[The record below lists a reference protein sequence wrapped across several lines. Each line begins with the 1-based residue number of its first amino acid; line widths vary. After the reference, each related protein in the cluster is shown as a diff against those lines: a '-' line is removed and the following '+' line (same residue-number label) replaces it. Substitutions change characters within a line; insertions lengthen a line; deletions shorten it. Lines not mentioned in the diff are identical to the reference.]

1 MCGGGEMKTDMKC
14 LRCGE
19 AMQYMGTEDFQLGK
33 SGWLLGDLPH
43 LLSGAMRLSVYRC
56 PACGKVEFFSFASAG
71 DEEEG
76 RIAQIACP
84 RCKQMHD
91 MDYPKCPFCGYDY
104 R

>member
-1 MCGGGEMKTDMKC
+1 MKTDLKC

-19 AMQYMGTEDFQLGK
+19 GMQYLGTEDFQLGK
-33 SGWLLGDLPH
+33 TGFFLGDLPN
-43 LLSGAMRLSVYRC
+43 LLAGAMRLSVYQC
-56 PACGKVEFFSFASAG
+56 PSCGKVEFFSFEPPEP
-71 DEEEG
+71 EEEYEIPQV
-76 RIAQIACP
+76 RCP

>member
-1 MCGGGEMKTDMKC
+1 MNDRLKC
-14 LRCGE
+14 LRCAE
-19 AMQYMGTEDFQLGK
+19 EMQYIDTADFQLGK
-33 SGWLLGDLPH
+33 MGWLLGDLPH

-56 PACGKVEFFSFASAG
+56 PACGKVEFFSFEPL
-71 DEEEG
+71 EEQED
-76 RIAQIACP
+76 RIAQVRCP

>member
-1 MCGGGEMKTDMKC
+1 MMKTDLKC

-19 AMQYMGTEDFQLGK
+19 NMKALGTESFQLGK
-33 SGWLLGDLPH
+33 ASWLFGDMSH
-43 LLSGAMRLSVYRC
+43 LFSGAMRLSVYRC
-56 PACGKVEFFSFASAG
+56 PGCGKVEFFSFEP
-71 DEEEG
+71 EEEETED
-76 RIAQIACP
+76 RIAQVRCP